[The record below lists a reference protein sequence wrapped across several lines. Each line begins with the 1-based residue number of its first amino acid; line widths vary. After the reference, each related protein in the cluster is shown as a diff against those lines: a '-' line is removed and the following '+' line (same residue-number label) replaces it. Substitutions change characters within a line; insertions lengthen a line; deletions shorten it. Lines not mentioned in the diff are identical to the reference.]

1 MISFHFSLDLL
12 LAAALGINLVAA
24 TVIAGMFALI
34 NYQIKNVTIN
44 QRVAAPAG
52 DFDDEDEED
61 I

>member
-1 MISFHFSLDLL
+1 M
-12 LAAALGINLVAA
+12 GINLVAA

-34 NYQIKNVTIN
+34 NYKLKMLQN

-61 I
+61 DE

>member
-1 MISFHFSLDLL
+1 ML
-12 LAAALGINLVAA
+12 
-24 TVIAGMFALI
+24 
-34 NYQIKNVTIN
+34 QN

>member
-1 MISFHFSLDLL
+1 M
-12 LAAALGINLVAA
+12 
-24 TVIAGMFALI
+24 IAGMFALI
-34 NYQIKNVTIN
+34 NYKLKMLQN

>member
-1 MISFHFSLDLL
+1 MCRNCNLIKTNRY
-12 LAAALGINLVAA
+12 NLVAA

-34 NYQIKNVTIN
+34 NYKLKMLQN